1 MDNSVEVKELTD
13 EIYKR
18 NFALLTPAT
27 HLSGELLADYM
38 DVIPFKNN
46 DQPIPTVS
54 EFISDNIERINTQ
67 LKTQGAVLIRGAI
80 GCHDSF
86 GEIPKRIS
94 EYRQSQVPK
103 GKSTDQKERI
113 RIGESNSDFSIK
125 KLILEDYFPRDPK
138 QLDGFSVYTAGSVT
152 PTTFIPLHNEGASFS
167 TDLLSMPSILTFY
180 CATPAHRG
188 EGCTLIAKNKDV
200 IKDIP
205 QAVVDKIRAIN
216 PAELV
221 STLVF
226 PSRENKVAVAIINAV
241 LKITPTKET
250 INTQQPKDYLEQ
262 MRLNSIFAYW
272 QDGLSEAANN
282 KSKQAVLEIA
292 ARDIADSGGKVFFDD
307 MDNLHVSF
315 NLKDKLIREVD
326 YLSDDLLT
334 DVLYTD
340 VPYHYSSIE
349 VDIIKRLIKSDL
361 GASFIEDN
369 QYEFDQLVDIL
380 VGKSYTLNLLL
391 SLEEHLSTED
401 INSIRAAMIKNAVRF
416 DYQRGDILI
425 IDNYRVMHGREPH
438 RCLDRQIKLAL
449 AM

>member
-1 MDNSVEVKELTD
+1 MDNSVEVQKLTD

-18 NFALLTPAT
+18 NFALLTPTT

-38 DVIPFKNN
+38 DVISFKNN
-46 DQPIPTVS
+46 DQPKPTVS
-54 EFISDNIERINTQ
+54 EFITANIEHINTQ
-67 LKTQGAVLIRGAI
+67 LKTQGAVLIRGAT

-94 EYRQSQVPK
+94 EYRQSQAPK
-103 GKSTDQKERI
+103 TNKTNQKERI

-152 PTTFIPLHNEGASFS
+152 PSTFIPLHNEGASFS

-180 CATPAHRG
+180 CTTPAHRG
-188 EGCTLIAKNKDV
+188 EGSTLLAKNKDV
-200 IKDIP
+200 INHIP
-205 QAVVDKIRAIN
+205 KPLVDKIRAIN
-216 PAELV
+216 PADLV

-226 PSRENKVAVAIINAV
+226 PSRENKVAVAIVNAI
-241 LKITPTKET
+241 LKITPTKQA
-250 INTQQPKDYLEQ
+250 INTQQQDNLEK

-272 QDGLSEAANN
+272 QDGLSETANN
-282 KSKQAVLEIA
+282 KSKKAVLEIA
-292 ARDIADSGGKVFFDD
+292 EKDISDSGGKVFFDD
-307 MDNLHVSF
+307 LDNLHVLF
-315 NLKDKLIREVD
+315 NLKDQLIRGVD
-326 YLSDDLLT
+326 YLPDNRVI

-349 VDIIKRLIKSDL
+349 VDIIKRLVKSDM
-361 GASFIEDN
+361 GAEFIKEN
-369 QYEFDQLVDIL
+369 QYEFDQLLDII

-391 SLEEHLSTED
+391 SLEKHLSTED
-401 INSIRAAMIKNAVRF
+401 IESIRQAMISNAVRF
-416 DYQRGDILI
+416 DYQAGDILI
-425 IDNYRVMHGREPH
+425 IDNFRVMHGREPH

>member
-1 MDNSVEVKELTD
+1 MDNSVEVKKLTD

-18 NFALLTPAT
+18 NFALLTPTT

-38 DVIPFKNN
+38 DVISFNNN
-46 DQPIPTVS
+46 DQPKPTVS
-54 EFISDNIERINTQ
+54 EFITENIEHINTQ

-103 GKSTDQKERI
+103 GKNTDQKERI

-152 PTTFIPLHNEGASFS
+152 PSTFIPLHNEGASFS

-180 CATPAHRG
+180 CAPPAHRG
-188 EGCTLIAKNKDV
+188 EGSTLLAKNKDV
-200 IKDIP
+200 INDIP
-205 QAVVDKIRAIN
+205 KPLIDKIRAIN
-216 PAELV
+216 PADLV

-226 PSRENKVAVAIINAV
+226 PSRENKVAVAIVNAI
-241 LKITPTKET
+241 LKITPTKQA
-250 INTQQPKDYLEQ
+250 INTQQQDNLEK

-272 QDGLSEAANN
+272 QDGLSETANN
-282 KSKQAVLEIA
+282 KSKKAVLEIA
-292 ARDIADSGGKVFFDD
+292 EKDIFDSGGKVFFDD
-307 MDNLHVSF
+307 LDNLHVSF
-315 NLKDKLIREVD
+315 NLKDQLIRGVD
-326 YLSDDLLT
+326 YLPDNRII

-340 VPYHYSSIE
+340 VPYHYSTIE
-349 VDIIKRLIKSDL
+349 VDIIKRLVKSDM
-361 GASFIEDN
+361 GSDFIEEN
-369 QYEFDQLVDIL
+369 QYEFERLLDII

-391 SLEEHLSTED
+391 SLEEHLSAED
-401 INSIRAAMIKNAVRF
+401 IQSLREAMIKNTVRF
-416 DYQRGDILI
+416 DYQHGDILI